1 MRKIYS
7 LFLFTALV
15 WLASCSSNKN
25 RFTVLGDVK
34 NAPARQQVVLE
45 ELGIN
50 EISILDSAR
59 IDEKGHFE
67 ISGVAPEPGLYRL
80 RFDQNHFI
88 LLSVENG
95 TLKITNDWNNF
106 ENYTVNG
113 SAPSESLKR
122 FLIIIREHLRDF
134 NTMAIVMDSLNAHGN
149 DSLLT
154 VARGDMQHMNQQFS
168 EYIEHYADTTHYLP
182 NVIFAARMLNPE
194 VERPFLQSL
203 AQSLD
208 RRFPNSKMAKDFIAN
223 INRTLSQGSQQ
234 QASNSPAPGAT
245 APEISL
251 PTIDGNKVSLSS
263 MKGKYVL
270 VDFWASW
277 CGPCR
282 AENPNVVAAY
292 NKYKTK
298 NFTIL
303 GVSLDNDKT
312 KWQKAVKDD
321 NLSWTQVS
329 DLQGWESVAA
339 RDYGVE
345 AIPSNFLIDP
355 NGKIVATNLRGDAL
369 EAKLQEVLK

>member
-1 MRKIYS
+1 MHKIYS
-7 LFLFTALV
+7 LFLFIALI
-15 WLASCSSNKN
+15 WLAGCSSNKN
-25 RFTVLGDVK
+25 KFTVLGDIK
-34 NAPARQQVVLE
+34 NAPSKQQVILE

-50 EISILDSAR
+50 EISVLDSTK
-59 IDEKGHFE
+59 IDEKGSFE
-67 ISGVAPEPGLYRL
+67 LSGVAPEPGLYRL

-88 LLSVENG
+88 LLAIENG
-95 TLKITNDWNNF
+95 TLKVSDDWNQF
-106 ENYTVNG
+106 ENYTVSG
-113 SAPSESLKR
+113 SEPSESLKR
-122 FLIIIREHLRDF
+122 FLIVIREHLRDF

-154 VARGDMQHMNQQFS
+154 VARGDLQHMNQQFS
-168 EYIEHYADTTHYLP
+168 EYIERYADTTHHLP
-182 NVIFAARMLNPE
+182 NAIFAARMLNPE
-194 VERPFLQSL
+194 VEKTYLQAFTQGL
-203 AQSLD
+203 E
-208 RRFPNSKMAKDFIAN
+208 RRFPNSKMSKEFTAAV
-223 INRTLSQGSQQ
+223 NRNLSQGSQQ
-234 QASNSPAPGAT
+234 QAGNSPAAGSA

-251 PTIDGNKVSLSS
+251 PAVDGNKVSLSS
-263 MKGKYVL
+263 FKGKYVL

-292 NKYKTK
+292 NKYKNK

-312 KWQKAVKDD
+312 KWQKAIKDD
-321 NLSWTQVS
+321 GLSWTQVS

-355 NGKIVATNLRGDAL
+355 TGKIVASNLRGDAL
-369 EAKLQEVLK
+369 EAKLQELLK